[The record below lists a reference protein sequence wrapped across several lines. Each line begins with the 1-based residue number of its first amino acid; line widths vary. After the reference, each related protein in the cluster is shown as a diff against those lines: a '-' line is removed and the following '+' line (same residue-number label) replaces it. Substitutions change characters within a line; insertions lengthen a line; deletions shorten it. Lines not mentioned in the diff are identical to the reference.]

1 MLLRVNSPGGSYA
14 ASNEIWYALNKL
26 KKERQMPVVV
36 SMGNYAASGGYFI
49 ALPGDKII
57 AEPST
62 ITGSIGVLGG
72 KMVLNGLW
80 QKLDINWE
88 ALRFGNNAGIL
99 SMNTGFSESE
109 KDIFNKSLD
118 NVYEDFTL
126 KVSQAQEN

>member
-1 MLLRVNSPGGSYA
+1 MQGEATVGAATVTEQLNEIARDKNVKALLLRVNSPGGSYA

-72 KMVLNGLW
+72 KW
-80 QKLDINWE
+80 
-88 ALRFGNNAGIL
+88 F
-99 SMNTGFSESE
+99 
-109 KDIFNKSLD
+109 
-118 NVYEDFTL
+118 
-126 KVSQAQEN
+126 